1 MKLKSRIA
9 FVLVVMFL
17 LSMLGTLQAYAVFTP
32 EIYLIPS
39 AVSKDQK
46 WNVQVCVKDVPAANA
61 VFAYQMKLFLQQD
74 VPSMPGARI
83 PEADKSWIFS
93 GSTTVSPP
101 PVINTARGYA
111 IVGSSILKGSSVK
124 GSGPF
129 VLASFDFYIKAEL
142 KDAPASYVNVDNP
155 DTFLVNNNLKEAPA
169 TIKIEGVKKIC
180 PAIILEKLKS

>member
-46 WNVQVCVKDVPAANA
+46 WNVQVCLKDVSGTNA
-61 VFAYQMKLFLQQD
+61 VFAYQVKLFFNTTFLQCL
-74 VPSMPGARI
+74 GARI
-83 PEADKSWIFS
+83 PETDKSWIFS
-93 GSTTVSPP
+93 GPTTVSPP